1 MSVIEIK
8 GLRQDACHGVLES
21 EKVTPQPFVFDI
33 YLDFDGY
40 AAAQSDDIAQTV
52 NYSEVC
58 RLVTDFCKDNSF
70 NLIEKLSYGAA
81 YLIMEKFQNIK
92 RATVTVHKPQAPIP
106 LTFGD
111 VSATATVER
120 NTVVLSLGSSVGD
133 REATLRGA
141 IAALAATDGITV
153 EKVSDFISTAPYG
166 GVACNTFLNCA
177 LTARCLL
184 PPKALLD
191 KIHETE
197 AAFGRE
203 RKKRWDDRTLDIDII
218 FFGDKIITDS
228 GLCIPHPDYFNRD
241 FVLQPLKQI
250 APDFVCPLLHKR
262 ISDL

>member
-8 GLRQDACHGVLES
+8 GLRQEACHGVLES

-33 YLDFDGY
+33 CLDFDGY
-40 AAAQSDDIAQTV
+40 AAAQSDDLAQTV
-52 NYSEVC
+52 NYAEVC
-58 RLVTDFCKDNSF
+58 RIVADFCRKNRF

-81 YLIMEKFQNIK
+81 YLIMERFENIK
-92 RATVTVHKPQAPIP
+92 RATVTVHKPEAPIP
-106 LTFGD
+106 LPFDD

-133 REATLRGA
+133 KEATLKGA
-141 IAALAATDGITV
+141 IAALAAIDGISI
-153 EKVSDFISTAPYG
+153 EKVSGFISTAPYG

-177 LTARCLL
+177 LIARCLL
-184 PPKALLD
+184 PPERLLD

-203 RKKRWDDRTLDIDII
+203 RKKRWDDRTLDIDIV
-218 FFGDKIITDS
+218 FFGDKIITED
-228 GLCIPHPDYFNRD
+228 GLCIPHPDYVNRD
-241 FVLQPLKQI
+241 FVLKPLKQI